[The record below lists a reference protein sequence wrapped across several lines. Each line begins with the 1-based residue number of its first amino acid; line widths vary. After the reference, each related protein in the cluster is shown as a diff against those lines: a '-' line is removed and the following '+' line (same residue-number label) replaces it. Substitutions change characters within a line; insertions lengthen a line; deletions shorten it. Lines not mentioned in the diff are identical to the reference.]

1 MFALS
6 RSGQLLVTTK
16 LMPGILRKSG
26 KRFDYMADKPC
37 TIIGVIYL
45 AKNYSERNDVSIYS
59 LLKEVG
65 YFDIHDEV
73 SEDLIRKALFLHPN
87 CVNDWIRFSED
98 KRSSAGW
105 YFRQNGIDYEV
116 GYFSLNKNNVGP
128 TKYSDSTEACAAFI
142 KHEIESIRSNNR
154 K

>member
-1 MFALS
+1 M
-6 RSGQLLVTTK
+6 V
-16 LMPGILRKSG
+16 
-26 KRFDYMADKPC
+26 DKPD
-37 TIIGVIYL
+37 TIIQVIHL
-45 AKNYSERNDVSIYS
+45 AKKCSERNNVSIYS

-73 SEDLIRKALFLHPN
+73 SENLIREALFLHPN

-105 YFRQNGIDYEV
+105 YFQQNGTDYEV
-116 GYFSLNKNNVGP
+116 GFFSLNKNNISP
-128 TKYSDSTEACAAFI
+128 TKYSNSIEACAAFI
-142 KHEIESIRSNNR
+142 KREIESIRGN